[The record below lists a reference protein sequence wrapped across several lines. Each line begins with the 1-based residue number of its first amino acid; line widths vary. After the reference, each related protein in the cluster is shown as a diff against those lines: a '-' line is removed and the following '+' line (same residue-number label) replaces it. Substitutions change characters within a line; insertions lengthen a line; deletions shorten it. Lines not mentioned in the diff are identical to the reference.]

1 MAVAVG
7 ATVGVLVG
15 GGVVAV
21 GTTVGVLLGGGVV
34 AVAAG
39 VAVLARVGV
48 GLVATVGPPQLVNM
62 IIRVSRLTCQQE
74 ARRSIMFPP
83 LSFIISVSL
92 MVRRGTTHTATLVTT
107 HARLSRFVACVHA

>member
-1 MAVAVG
+1 MVRKVSAEVASGALFSADGVAVAVAVG
-7 ATVGVLVG
+7 ATVGVPVG

-48 GLVATVGPPQLVNM
+48 GLVATVGLPQLVSI
-62 IIRVSRLTCQQE
+62 IIRVSRLTCQE
-74 ARRSIMFPP
+74 C
-83 LSFIISVSL
+83 
-92 MVRRGTTHTATLVTT
+92 VRRGAMVPPYFLKHPV
-107 HARLSRFVACVHA
+107 